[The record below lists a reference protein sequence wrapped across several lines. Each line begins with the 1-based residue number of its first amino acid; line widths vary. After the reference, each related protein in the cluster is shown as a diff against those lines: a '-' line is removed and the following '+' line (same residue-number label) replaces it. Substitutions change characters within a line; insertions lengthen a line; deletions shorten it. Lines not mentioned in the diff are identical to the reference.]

1 MKWQLLERQGYHKK
15 MSDPKRILKKGYVQ
29 VYTGNGKGKTTAAIG
44 LAIRAAGCGMK
55 VLIAQFMKLQEC
67 SEIKALER
75 FSDHITIKKY
85 GQIRF
90 IRKKPVQKD
99 IELAKKGM
107 EEVKQMLASGQYDLV
122 VLDEINVAEF
132 FKLISVDEII
142 ALIETK
148 PKHVELVLTGRKTN
162 PRIIE
167 KADLVTEMR
176 EIKHYYS
183 SGIQA
188 RKGIEN

>member
-1 MKWQLLERQGYHKK
+1 MKWQLSGKLEYHKK
-15 MSDPKRILKKGYVQ
+15 MSDQKRILKKGYVQ

-67 SEIKALER
+67 GEAKALER
-75 FSDHITIKKY
+75 FDDLITLKKY
-85 GQIRF
+85 GQFGF
-90 IRKKPVQKD
+90 IRKKPVKKD
-99 IELAKKGM
+99 IVLAKKGM
-107 EEVKQMLASGQYDLV
+107 DEVKQMLVSGQYDLV
-122 VLDEINVAEF
+122 ILDEINVAEF
-132 FKLISVDEII
+132 FKLISIDEII
-142 ALIETK
+142 TLIETK

-167 KADLVTEMR
+167 KADLVTEMH
-176 EIKHYYS
+176 EVKHYYA
-183 SGIQA
+183 SGIKA

>member
-1 MKWQLLERQGYHKK
+1 LGKQEYHKK
-15 MSDPKRILKKGYVQ
+15 VSDPKRILKKDYIQ
-29 VYTGNGKGKTTAAIG
+29 IYTRSGKGKTTAALG

-55 VLIAQFMKLQEC
+55 ILIAQFMKTREC

-75 FSDHITIKKY
+75 FSDLITLKKY

-90 IRKKPVQKD
+90 IKKKPVKKD
-99 IELAKKGM
+99 IELAKKGI
-107 EEVKQMLASGQYDLV
+107 EEVKKMLASGQYDLV
-122 VLDEINVAEF
+122 VLDEINIAEF
-132 FKLISVDEII
+132 FKLISIDEII

-148 PKHVELVLTGRKTN
+148 PKHVELVLTGRKTD

-183 SGIQA
+183 NGIKA
-188 RKGIEN
+188 RKVIEN